1 MTRRA
6 GREFSAGRMGIGMKG
21 LGERIRRTGKECSHG
36 LTVLFMKVSLW
47 MDCRREGG

>member
-6 GREFSAGRMGIGMKG
+6 GREFSAGRTGIGMKV
-21 LGERIRRTGKECSHG
+21 LGERIRRMGKEFLLG
-36 LTVLFMKVSLW
+36 LTALFMKVSLW